1 MVAPPRPVSSG
12 VPGRWPESVDRGVAA
27 RGSRS
32 PRSAGRPRRRCTAPG
47 SLDNSSS
54 CAAAAAAARL
64 EVCSLQVSIE
74 AGETGEA
81 VEAHSLRGCHTGP
94 YRYRAQGRT
103 RRSAAECRSGR
114 LAAVEESQ
122 GHVCSA
128 LVSGHRRSPPGLTLN
143 GMVRPSSDRI
153 RGLDFPPCV
162 SGGHPARKRVA
173 PRKNWALNRGAN
185 LSAACSRWSPCR
197 VERASHPMPGQVLRG
212 ERRDEPSS
220 ALSSRR
226 VAPRRHARLRW
237 RSLPAA
243 MTGRPAPAAVV
254 PWAAAGANSGRR
266 SVRRRAPGAPA
277 ADGAAPARRS
287 PACR

>member
-1 MVAPPRPVSSG
+1 MQA
-12 VPGRWPESVDRGVAA
+12 
-27 RGSRS
+27 
-32 PRSAGRPRRRCTAPG
+32 PRRWRLPAG
-47 SLDNSSS
+47 SSPS
-54 CAAAAAAARL
+54 AF
-64 EVCSLQVSIE
+64 
-74 AGETGEA
+74 
-81 VEAHSLRGCHTGP
+81 RGGIW
-94 YRYRAQGRT
+94 
-103 RRSAAECRSGR
+103 E
-114 LAAVEESQ
+114 
-122 GHVCSA
+122 
-128 LVSGHRRSPPGLTLN
+128 SGHRAAIHARRLSTRSGHSTNRALRPSPAPLVCCGGN
-143 GMVRPSSDRI
+143 IDPSSDRI
-153 RGLDFPPCV
+153 RGLNFPPCV

-254 PWAAAGANSGRR
+254 PWAAEGANSGRR
-266 SVRRRAPGAPA
+266 SVRQRAPGAPA